1 LDAINSANDN
11 NTIHILFFMTK
22 QTKYIFRCQG
32 CGHQAPKW
40 LGRCPECGQW
50 DSFTEELVA
59 KESKLEVPSSME
71 NPQVINNISINH
83 EHRIKTGI
91 TEFDRTIGGGLVQG
105 SLLLLGGDPGIG
117 KSTLILQVAGRLSGQ
132 GLTSL
137 YLSGEES
144 PQQIKLR
151 AERLSIRSDNLYIIT
166 GTRIEDFF
174 EKIKEFKADLLI
186 VDSIQTVYTDT
197 LPSAPG
203 SVGQIREVS
212 TKLLRWAKENG
223 IPTFLIGHVTKDG
236 AIAGPKV
243 LEHLV
248 DTVLYFE
255 GDSSHAFRI
264 VRAVKNRY
272 GSTNEIGVFEMK
284 ESGLCE
290 VGNPS
295 RIFLEERPEGVA
307 GSIVIPCLEGT
318 RPLLVEIQALV
329 GTSPLGMPR
338 RTSIGIDHNRISL
351 LVAVLG
357 KRMGIEMGDQDIFVN
372 VAGGL
377 KVDEPAADLGI
388 VSAMISSYMDKPVN
402 PDIVIFGE
410 IGLAGE
416 VRGVNQP
423 EARIKEASKMGF
435 SKCILSRSNMDSC
448 KTISPMELIGID
460 SVKGLVEVLF

>member
-1 LDAINSANDN
+1 
-11 NTIHILFFMTK
+11 MPK
-22 QTKYIFRCQG
+22 QTKKYLFICQN
-32 CGHQAPKW
+32 CGHQSPKW
-40 LGRCPECGQW
+40 LGRCPECDQW
-50 DSFTEELVA
+50 DSFAEELIA
-59 KESKLEVPSSME
+59 KQGRSESLGSMGD
-71 NPQVINNISINH
+71 PQSVNNISINH

-91 TEFDRTIGGGLVQG
+91 TEFDRTIGGGIVRG

-117 KSTLILQVAGRLSGQ
+117 KSTLILQVAGRLSDQ
-132 GLTSL
+132 GLVSL
-137 YLSGEES
+137 YFSGEES

-151 AERLSIRSDNLYIIT
+151 AERLSICSDSLYILT
-166 GTRIEDFF
+166 GTRIEDLFD
-174 EKIKEFKADLLI
+174 KITGLKADLLI
-186 VDSIQTVYTDT
+186 VDSIQTIYTDA

-212 TKLLRWAKENG
+212 ARLLRWAKESG
-223 IPTFLIGHVTKDG
+223 TPTFLIGHVTKDG

-264 VRAVKNRY
+264 IRAVKNRF

-295 RIFLEERPEGVA
+295 RIFLEERPAGAA

-329 GTSPLGMPR
+329 GASPLGMPR
-338 RTSIGIDHNRISL
+338 RTSVGIDHNRIAL
-351 LVAVLG
+351 LVAVMG

-377 KVDEPAADLGI
+377 RVDEPAADLGI
-388 VSAMISSYMDKPVN
+388 VSAMISSFLDKPVSPN
-402 PDIVIFGE
+402 TVIFGE
-410 IGLAGE
+410 VGLAGE

-435 SKCILSRSNMDSC
+435 SKCILSKSNMDSC
-448 KTISPMELIGID
+448 KKISSMELTGID
-460 SVKGLVEVLF
+460 SVKGLAEALF

>member
-1 LDAINSANDN
+1 MFI
-11 NTIHILFFMTK
+11 
-22 QTKYIFRCQG
+22 CQG
-32 CGHQAPKW
+32 CGYQSPKW
-40 LGRCPECGQW
+40 LGRCPECSQW
-50 DSFTEELVA
+50 DSFAEEPVSGE
-59 KESKLEVPSSME
+59 KGSEKVSSMCNPLVLEGISLHNE
-71 NPQVINNISINH
+71 N
-83 EHRIKTGI
+83 RIRTGI
-91 TEFDRTIGGGLVQG
+91 EEFDRTIGGGIVRG

-117 KSTLILQVAGRLSGQ
+117 KSTLILQVAGSLAAK
-132 GLTSL
+132 GLVVL

-144 PQQIKLR
+144 PAQIKLR
-151 AERLSIRSDNLYIIT
+151 AERLSVRSGNLYIAA
-166 GTRIEDFF
+166 GTRIEELF
-174 EKIKEFKADLLI
+174 EKIRELSIDLLI
-186 VDSIQTVYTDT
+186 VDSIQTVYTDA

-212 TKLLRWAKENG
+212 TMLLRWAKESG
-223 IPTFLIGHVTKDG
+223 VPTFLIGHVTKDG

-264 VRAVKNRY
+264 IRAAKNRY

-284 ESGLCE
+284 ETGLKE

-295 RIFLEERPEGVA
+295 RIFLEERPEGVS
-307 GSIVIPCLEGT
+307 GSIVIPCLEGS

-329 GTSPLGMPR
+329 GSSPLGMPR

-357 KRMGIEMGDQDIFVN
+357 KRIGIEMGDQDIFVN

-388 VSAMISSYMDKPVN
+388 VSAMISSFLNKPVP
-402 PDIVIFGE
+402 PDTVIFGE
-410 IGLAGE
+410 VGLAGE

-423 EARIKEASKMGF
+423 EARIREAYKMGF
-435 SKCILSRSNMDSC
+435 RRCVLSKSNMESC
-448 KTISPMELIGID
+448 RKISSMDLTGID
-460 SVKGLVEVLF
+460 SVRGLVDSLF